1 MKTWKTIRKGLTAI
15 IALASLV
22 GILVWMSGGFRHKIH
37 PGTVEI
43 KPRLADGLTTD
54 SVHAIVE
61 METTEVVGTL
71 RAERRTAVSS
81 KIMATIAEIAVR
93 AGDKVTKGQV
103 LVRLDDRDLRARLEQ
118 AKKAVEAA
126 VAGAEQAEADLKRF
140 QSLFKD
146 KVIARQQLEQQ
157 ESRYKVAQA
166 EQKRAEEATRE
177 TEVALSY
184 AIIESPTDGI
194 VVDKQAD
201 KGDTA
206 TPGQPLLVLYDP
218 SALRLE
224 AAVRETLA
232 TAIHVGD
239 RLRVRLDALDL
250 DLEGRVDEIVPQ
262 AAAATR
268 SVLIKVAV
276 AKQPK
281 MVEGMFGRLVIPTR
295 ERQRYCLARSAVQQ
309 VGQLRFVDVVTS
321 GGVIERRAVKLGEH
335 SEYGRVEVI
344 SGLKPGETVVLY
356 GVSPPPFPPDIAD
369 RLYPPVG
376 QEEPDRSAPPDNEDR
391 QP

>member
-206 TPGQPLLVLYDP
+206 TPG
-218 SALRLE
+218 
-224 AAVRETLA
+224 
-232 TAIHVGD
+232 
-239 RLRVRLDALDL
+239 
-250 DLEGRVDEIVPQ
+250 
-262 AAAATR
+262 
-268 SVLIKVAV
+268 
-276 AKQPK
+276 
-281 MVEGMFGRLVIPTR
+281 
-295 ERQRYCLARSAVQQ
+295 
-309 VGQLRFVDVVTS
+309 
-321 GGVIERRAVKLGEH
+321 
-335 SEYGRVEVI
+335 
-344 SGLKPGETVVLY
+344 
-356 GVSPPPFPPDIAD
+356 
-369 RLYPPVG
+369 
-376 QEEPDRSAPPDNEDR
+376 
-391 QP
+391 